1 MEKEVTKSQSLKQS
15 KIVPHLKKTN
25 YSSVN
30 SFKVSKLLE
39 KMKKV
44 SIYSERKRKGH
55 RPDVRLLFHIMVGLT
70 APR

>member
-39 KMKKV
+39 KMKK
-44 SIYSERKRKGH
+44 S
-55 RPDVRLLFHIMVGLT
+55 
-70 APR
+70 